1 MGYSRLRKS
10 IGLGKL
16 VRVNLSR
23 TGVSVSL
30 GPRGAT
36 FNQPLV
42 STRKRRSRV
51 TVGAPGSGLSYQV
64 GVSRPRKLQSPPGAA
79 SLWRFIA
86 LIGIVFLLLHWI
98 AR

>member
-1 MGYSRLRKS
+1 MGYFRLRKS
-10 IGLGKL
+10 VGLGKL
-16 VRVNLSR
+16 VRVNLSK

-36 FNQPLV
+36 FNRPLI

-51 TVGAPGSGLSYQV
+51 TLGAPGSGLSYQI
-64 GVSRPRKLQSPPGAA
+64 GVSRPRKLQSPAPVV
-79 SLWRFIA
+79 SLWGWLV
-86 LIGIVFLLLHWI
+86 LIGIGFLLLQWI